1 MKSQT
6 TQALLELNN
15 LSQIEL
21 AMRMRAIEILTAM
34 AEGRVKPSKELA
46 DELNELAIALR
57 NVGGIS
63 DDGGAQ

>member
-46 DELNELAIALR
+46 DELNELSIALR
-57 NVGGIS
+57 AVGIS
-63 DDGGAQ
+63 DEGGEQ

>member
-1 MKSQT
+1 MKSET
-6 TQALLELNN
+6 TQALLQLDK

-21 AMRMRAIEILTAM
+21 AMRMKAIEILTAM

-57 NVGGIS
+57 GMAIS
-63 DDGGAQ
+63 DDGGVQ

>member
-1 MKSQT
+1 MNSKT
-6 TQALLELNN
+6 TQALLQLDK

-21 AMRMRAIEILTAM
+21 AMRMRALEILTDM

-57 NVGGIS
+57 DVGIS
-63 DDGGAQ
+63 DEGGVQ